1 MSKITN
7 KKLMK
12 SFCGCYTGPGGRFSR
27 KEPPWQKKIKKAL
40 KIFFRRVILI
50 SLRFFKGQIK

>member
-1 MSKITN
+1 MMDLGN
-7 KKLMK
+7 W
-12 SFCGCYTGPGGRFSR
+12 GNGG
-27 KEPPWQKKIKKAL
+27 PWQKKIKKAL